1 MDDPRVPRHG
11 QDTLPGLSRLLIAGL
26 LTGVVDGLFA
36 TVQNLLGDAPPVR
49 LWQSV
54 ASTVLGP
61 ASFEGGVRTALI
73 GLLLHFGV
81 AFGWS
86 TVFFLLVRQSAR
98 LRQVLAKPSGIIKV
112 AAVYGPFVWLV
123 MSLVVI
129 PLLVQRPPNITGRW
143 WVQLIGHFPFVG
155 IPIVAAIA
163 WPLLRPRPH
172 SPV

>member
-1 MDDPRVPRHG
+1 MDDPRVPYE
-11 QDTLPGLSRLLIAGL
+11 QEPVLFRLLIAGL
-26 LTGVVDGLFA
+26 LTGIVDGLFA
-36 TVQNLLGDAPPVR
+36 TVQSLLNGSPPTR
-49 LWQSV
+49 LWQNV
-54 ASTVLGP
+54 AFTVLGP
-61 ASFEGGVRTALI
+61 ASFEGGTRTALI

-86 TVFFLLVRQSAR
+86 TVFFLLVRRWAR

-143 WVQLIGHFPFVG
+143 FVQLIGHFPFVG
-155 IPIVAAIA
+155 IPIVASIA
-163 WPLLRPRPH
+163 WPLLRRRPATA
-172 SPV
+172 